1 MKTVNTW
8 KEYKREALKN
18 PELKKAYDALEP
30 EYRLASSLIQA
41 RLDKKMTQQELAEKA
56 GVTQNTIT
64 RLESGTTN
72 PTVSTISRVAGILGK
87 ELKLV
92 GTRQSE

>member
-1 MKTVNTW
+1 MKTMTTW
-8 KEYKREALKN
+8 KEYKHEALKN

-30 EYRLASSLIQA
+30 EYKLARSLIQA
-41 RLDKKMTQQELAEKA
+41 RLDKKLTQEQLAKQA

-72 PTVSTISRVAGILGK
+72 PTLGTVSRVAGILGK

-92 GTRQSE
+92 GYSR

>member
-1 MKTVNTW
+1 MKTVTTW
-8 KEYKREALKN
+8 KEYKKEALKD

-30 EYRLASSLIQA
+30 EYKLASSLIQA

-64 RLESGTTN
+64 RLESGTTT
-72 PTVSTISRVAGILGK
+72 PTVGTISRVAGILGK

-92 GTRQSE
+92 GTL